1 MAEERE
7 QHEELSQG
15 SPVNHPEA
23 STSEANSQIA
33 SLTRLV
39 EELPRKHD
47 SQQSQMENITV
58 ENHVLKNQLM
68 AINSQA
74 AYSYYY
80 NPYVGYS
87 SGASDGGWQPA
98 MSHDQQGANARGW
111 QPATSHNPQG
121 VNTGGWQQA
130 TPYYP

>member
-23 STSEANSQIA
+23 STSGANSQIA
-33 SLTRLV
+33 NLTLLV
-39 EELPRKHD
+39 EDLTQKYNN
-47 SQQSQMENITV
+47 QQSQMENINA
-58 ENHVLKNQLM
+58 ENQILKNQLM
-68 AINSQA
+68 TINSQA

-87 SGASDGGWQPA
+87 SGASAG
-98 MSHDQQGANARGW
+98 SW

-121 VNTGGWQQA
+121 VNTGGWQ
-130 TPYYP
+130 